1 MDIMTIFDRNYLI
14 AIDFYSNFW
23 ELDRLPNNLTAA
35 SVNQFCKKNFSRYG
49 IPDVVVADTI

>member
-23 ELDRLPNNLTAA
+23 ELDRLPNNITAA
-35 SVNQFCKKNFSRYG
+35 SVTQFCKTNFSRYG
-49 IPDVVVADTI
+49 IPDVVVADII